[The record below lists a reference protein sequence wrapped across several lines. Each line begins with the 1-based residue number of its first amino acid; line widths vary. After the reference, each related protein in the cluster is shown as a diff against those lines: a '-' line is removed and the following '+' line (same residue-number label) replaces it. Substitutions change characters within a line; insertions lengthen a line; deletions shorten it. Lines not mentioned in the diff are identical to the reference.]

1 MSKNREI
8 NAIEEDRFDLE
19 NHVKEFYEQY
29 IDSDYTGTVLLSGNW
44 GVGKSSYINLVENYS
59 IKNKEIK
66 FIRLNFWSFSGEQTI
81 FRF

>member
-8 NAIEEDRFDLE
+8 NSIEEDRFSLE

-44 GVGKSSYINLVENYS
+44 GVGKSSYINLVENYA
-59 IKNKEIK
+59 IKNKESNK
-66 FIRLNFWSFSGEQTI
+66 FIRLNFWAFSGE
-81 FRF
+81 